1 MYTKYKR
8 SFTLMELLVVVMVI
22 GVLAAIGNRGFT
34 KMRET
39 TYQKEAIANIRLISA
54 AERSYGMELG
64 TYFSGNA
71 VTDINNGLH
80 LSLAE
85 KNWDYRIQTGAG
97 TYTVTAVRNCTGRPY
112 CACTYTFTQSS
123 SEPTSSGCNVF

>member
-1 MYTKYKR
+1 MHTKRKR
-8 SFTLMELLVVVMVI
+8 SFTLMELAIVI
-22 GVLAAIGNRGFT
+22 VIIGALAAIGYPGYT
-34 KMRET
+34 KLRET
-39 TYQKEAIANIRLISA
+39 TYQKEAVANIRLISA
-54 AERSYGMELG
+54 AERSYGMELA
-64 TYFSGNA
+64 TYFTADA

-80 LSLAE
+80 LSLNE

-123 SEPTSSGCNVF
+123 SEPTSSGCNAF